1 MNRGDPRLIL
11 WTDDPDSLPW
21 DVETDVLVIGAGGC
35 GLVAALSAAQEG
47 ARVLVVEKEGK
58 AAGNTALSQG
68 MIPAAGSR
76 LQREAGIQDSP
87 ELMARDIMAKNHGES
102 DPELTIHVARQSGP
116 LVDWLV
122 DTLGIQLQLVTSFLY
137 PGHSTYRVH
146 APASTKG
153 VQLLKQILDACRAN
167 GKIDIAYS
175 APARR
180 LVAHPEH
187 GAVLGAEVEIK
198 GVGLN
203 LARASRTILALNGFG
218 ANREMVSRY
227 IPEMAQA
234 LYFGHEGN
242 TGEGILWGAALG
254 AALENMGSYQAHGS
268 VAYPHGTLLTWA
280 AISLGGYQVNKRGVR
295 FVDESHGYSE
305 HALDVLAQ
313 EEGVAVEIFDQVIL
327 DQIADF
333 EDFRQCMEMG
343 AVRRFDTI
351 RDLAI
356 GMRLPVDE
364 MLRTHDSFQRAARGE
379 SQDPLGRSDIARP
392 LVPPLYAV
400 QVTGALFHT
409 QGGLKVD
416 RRARVMRPDGSLVSN
431 LYAGG
436 GTAAGFSGRKGPHGY
451 LSCNG
456 LLAALVLGRIA
467 GQEAGRESL
476 A

>member
-1 MNRGDPRLIL
+1 MSQEAPDLIL
-11 WTDDPDSLPW
+11 WTDDANGLAW
-21 DVETDVLVIGAGGC
+21 DVETDVLVVGAGGC

-47 ARVLVVEKEGK
+47 ARVLVVEKEAK

-87 ELMARDIMAKNHGES
+87 ELMARDILAKNHGES
-102 DPELTIHVARQSGP
+102 DPELTLHVARQSGP

-122 DTLGIQLQLVTSFLY
+122 DKVGIQLHLVTSFLY

-153 VQLLKQILDACRAN
+153 VQLLNQLLNVCRAN
-167 GKIDIAYS
+167 GRIDIAYC
-175 APARR
+175 APAKR
-180 LVAHPEH
+180 LVAQCQDR
-187 GAVLGAEVEIK
+187 AVLGVEVDIK
-198 GVGLN
+198 GVGVN
-203 LARASRTILALNGFG
+203 LARGSKTILALNGFG
-218 ANREMVSRY
+218 ANRRMVSRY

-242 TGEGILWGAALG
+242 TGEGILWGEALG
-254 AALENMGSYQAHGS
+254 AALENMGAYQAHGS

-280 AISLGGYQVNKRGVR
+280 AISLGGYQVNKRGMR
-295 FVDESHGYSE
+295 FVNENHGYSE

-313 EEGVAVEIFDQVIL
+313 EEGVAVEIFDQAIM
-327 DQIADF
+327 DQIEDF
-333 EDFRQCMEMG
+333 EDFRQCVEMG

-351 RDLAI
+351 RDLAL
-356 GMRLPVDE
+356 GMQLPVEE
-364 MLRTHDSFQRAARGE
+364 MLRTHESFQRAARGE
-379 SQDPLGRSDIARP
+379 SPDPLGRTDLSRP
-392 LVPPLYAV
+392 LAPPLYAV

-416 RRARVMRPDGSLVSN
+416 HRARVMRPDGSLVPN

-436 GTAAGFSGRKGPHGY
+436 GTAAGFSGREGPRGY

-467 GQEAGRESL
+467 GQDAGREAL
-476 A
+476 I